1 MNKNE
6 LLRFA
11 VTQNQFIKGYDEK
24 NSKECYNKVLNSYR
38 QLYDRVVNYCVLS
51 EEMPQELLQIT
62 PVINYEA
69 PKKKT
74 SQGELNINSFK
85 KQGHKDNIKL
95 QTWRAYR
102 DQKVIELFNE
112 CVRKQQPITDDIIF
126 RIAQIVGSTRPKV
139 KKIIEEYTSE

>member
-1 MNKNE
+1 MNKQE

-38 QLYDRVVNYCVLS
+38 QLYDRVVNYCVLG
-51 EEMPQELLQIT
+51 EEIHQEILQKQ

-69 PKKKT
+69 TKKKK
-74 SQGELNINSFK
+74 SQNELKIGTFK
-85 KQGHKDNIKL
+85 KAGCNGNSKL
-95 QTWRAYR
+95 QTWRAFR
-102 DQKVIELFNE
+102 DEKVIELYNE
-112 CVRKQQPITDDIIF
+112 CVYKHQPITEEIIF

-139 KKIIEEYTSE
+139 KRIIEEYIQK